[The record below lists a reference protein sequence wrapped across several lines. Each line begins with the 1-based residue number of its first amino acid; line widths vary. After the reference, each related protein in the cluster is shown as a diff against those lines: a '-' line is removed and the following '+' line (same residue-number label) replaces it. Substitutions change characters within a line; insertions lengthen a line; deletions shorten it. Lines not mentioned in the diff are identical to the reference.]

1 MNGNLTSLT
10 RTSSSGVA
18 SSLSYTYDG
27 NQVSKINNGPSYAY
41 DAVGNM
47 TVDGLRGASISY
59 NILNLPEE
67 VCLGNEKVSYIYTSA
82 GEKLATRVGSSLTY
96 YRGPLVYSGNN
107 LLYLV
112 HPEGLTRKS
121 TIGFVYY
128 YAKRDHLG
136 STRVLCH
143 ASGNTLV
150 ADQTTGYYP
159 FGLAHG
165 HGNLN
170 LNRYL
175 FSGKELQDQ
184 SLGGKLLGLYD
195 FGSRFYDPTLGRWF
209 NVDPKLEFVSPYGY
223 CANNPVLY
231 IDPNGEDIVLTI
243 SKEVTVTVATRLID
257 LKITVPD
264 WTGARKIFT
273 KSIRLQGDE
282 ILLAALDIVGIVDPT
297 GIADALSASLY
308 AQQGDL
314 VNAMVSGVG
323 LIPYLGDFAKMFRMK
338 NHFKILSMAVE
349 SGAGAAKGGGRG
361 LGNPF
366 VGKSFE
372 EIDHMFRMKGFEMK
386 GIDPLM
392 GKGSYFNPK
401 TGTKY
406 YLDWGEKEYKTG
418 RESFHVDVFYNGHL
432 KYEKAKFFLDG
443 SPKQY
448 KELKTKR

>member
-1 MNGNLTSLT
+1 M
-10 RTSSSGVA
+10 
-18 SSLSYTYDG
+18 SYTYDG

-184 SLGGKLLGLYD
+184 SLGGKLLGFYD
-195 FGSRFYDPTLGRWF
+195 FVSRFYDPTLGRWF

>member
-1 MNGNLTSLT
+1 
-10 RTSSSGVA
+10 
-18 SSLSYTYDG
+18 
-27 NQVSKINNGPSYAY
+27 
-41 DAVGNM
+41 M

-150 ADQTTGYYP
+150 ADQATGYYP

-165 HGNLN
+165 HENLN

>member
-1 MNGNLTSLT
+1 
-10 RTSSSGVA
+10 
-18 SSLSYTYDG
+18 
-27 NQVSKINNGPSYAY
+27 
-41 DAVGNM
+41 M

-59 NILNLPEE
+59 NILNLPET
-67 VCLGNEKVSYIYTSA
+67 VSIGNGKVSYIYTSS
-82 GEKLATRVGSSLTY
+82 GEKLATQVGSSLTY

-209 NVDPKLEFVSPYGY
+209 NVDPRLEFVSPYGY

-243 SKEVTVTVATRLID
+243 SKDVTVTVATRLID

-264 WTGARKIFT
+264 WTGARKLFT
-273 KSIRLQGDE
+273 KSITLQGDE

-372 EIDHMFRMKGFEMK
+372 EIDHMFRMKGLEVKYF
-386 GIDPLM
+386 DPV
-392 GKGSYFNPK
+392 GKKGSYINSK
-401 TGTKY
+401 TGTSY
-406 YLDWGEKEYKTG
+406 FIDPGRMYKKG
-418 RESFHVDVFYNGHL
+418 YEGPHVDVFYNGHS

-448 KELKTKR
+448 KELKTKK

>member
-1 MNGNLTSLT
+1 
-10 RTSSSGVA
+10 
-18 SSLSYTYDG
+18 
-27 NQVSKINNGPSYAY
+27 
-41 DAVGNM
+41 
-47 TVDGLRGASISY
+47 
-59 NILNLPEE
+59 LNLPE
-67 VCLGNEKVSYIYTSA
+67 VVRIGNEKVSYIYTSS
-82 GEKLATRVGSSLTY
+82 GEKLATQVGSSLTY

-150 ADQTTGYYP
+150 ADQATGYYP

-165 HGNLN
+165 HENLN

-209 NVDPKLEFVSPYGY
+209 NVDPRLEFVSPYGY

-264 WTGARKIFT
+264 WTGARKLFT
-273 KSIRLQGDE
+273 KSITLQGDE

-372 EIDHMFRMKGFEMK
+372 EIDHMFRMKGLEVKYF
-386 GIDPLM
+386 DPV
-392 GKGSYFNPK
+392 GKKGSYINSK
-401 TGTKY
+401 TGTSY
-406 YLDWGEKEYKTG
+406 FIDPGRMYKKG
-418 RESFHVDVFYNGHL
+418 YEGPHVDVFYNGHS

-448 KELKTKR
+448 KELKTKK

>member
-1 MNGNLTSLT
+1 VRFT
-10 RTSSSGVA
+10 
-18 SSLSYTYDG
+18 D
-27 NQVSKINNGPSYAY
+27 IY
-41 DAVGNM
+41 DAGGNM

-121 TIGFVYY
+121 TGGYVYY
-128 YAKRDHLG
+128 YMKRDHLG

-143 ASGNTLV
+143 ASGTTLV

-264 WTGARKIFT
+264 WTGARKLFT
-273 KSIRLQGDE
+273 KSITLQGDE

>member
-1 MNGNLTSLT
+1 
-10 RTSSSGVA
+10 
-18 SSLSYTYDG
+18 
-27 NQVSKINNGPSYAY
+27 
-41 DAVGNM
+41 M
-47 TVDGLRGASISY
+47 TVDGLRGISISY
-59 NILNLPEE
+59 NILNLPET
-67 VCLGNEKVSYIYTSA
+67 VSIGNEKVSYIYTSS

-150 ADQTTGYYP
+150 ADQATGYYP

-165 HGNLN
+165 HENLN

-264 WTGARKIFT
+264 WTGARKLFT
-273 KSIRLQGDE
+273 KSITLQGDE

-372 EIDHMFRMKGFEMK
+372 EIDHMFRMKGLEVKYF
-386 GIDPLM
+386 DPV
-392 GKGSYFNPK
+392 GKKGSYINSK
-401 TGTKY
+401 TGTSY
-406 YLDWGEKEYKTG
+406 FIDPGRMYKKG
-418 RESFHVDVFYNGHL
+418 YEGPHVDVFYNGHS

-448 KELKTKR
+448 KELKTKK

>member
-1 MNGNLTSLT
+1 M
-10 RTSSSGVA
+10 
-18 SSLSYTYDG
+18 
-27 NQVSKINNGPSYAY
+27 
-41 DAVGNM
+41 
-47 TVDGLRGASISY
+47 
-59 NILNLPEE
+59 NLPEE
-67 VCLGNEKVSYIYTSA
+67 VRVGNEKVSYIYTSS
-82 GEKLATRVGSSLTY
+82 GEKLTTRVGSSLTC
-96 YRGPLVYSGNN
+96 YRGSLVYSGET

-121 TIGFVYY
+121 TGGYVYY
-128 YAKRDHLG
+128 YMKRDHLG

-143 ASGNTLV
+143 ASGNALV

-184 SLGGKLLGLYD
+184 SLGGKLLGFYD

-264 WTGARKIFT
+264 WTGARKLFT
-273 KSIRLQGDE
+273 KSITLQGDE

-314 VNAMVSGVG
+314 LNAMVSGVG

-349 SGAGAAKGGGRG
+349 GGSAARGPGRG
-361 LGNPF
+361 GLNLFKWGAEQTTKSTGWKVGDYMLYLPDKGTPKLNWKANYGSLRREMRLGNPIYDSYRLPD
-366 VGKSFE
+366 GNL
-372 EIDHMFRMKGFEMK
+372 IPTGGFLNAERSILQ
-386 GIDPLM
+386 GRGWI
-392 GKGSYFNPK
+392 YNPSL
-401 TGTKY
+401 GAWLPPIKY
-406 YLDWGEKEYKTG
+406 
-418 RESFHVDVFYNGHL
+418 
-432 KYEKAKFFLDG
+432 
-443 SPKQY
+443 
-448 KELKTKR
+448 

>member
-1 MNGNLTSLT
+1 MRFT
-10 RTSSSGVA
+10 
-18 SSLSYTYDG
+18 D
-27 NQVSKINNGPSYAY
+27 IY
-41 DAVGNM
+41 DAGGNM

-150 ADQTTGYYP
+150 ADQATGYYP

-165 HGNLN
+165 HENLN

-372 EIDHMFRMKGFEMK
+372 EIDHMFRMKGLEVKYF
-386 GIDPLM
+386 DPV
-392 GKGSYFNPK
+392 GKKGSYINSK
-401 TGTKY
+401 TGTSY
-406 YLDWGEKEYKTG
+406 FIDPGRMYKKG
-418 RESFHVDVFYNGHL
+418 YEGPHVDVFYNGHS

-448 KELKTKR
+448 KELKTKK

>member
-1 MNGNLTSLT
+1 
-10 RTSSSGVA
+10 
-18 SSLSYTYDG
+18 
-27 NQVSKINNGPSYAY
+27 
-41 DAVGNM
+41 M
-47 TVDGLRGASISY
+47 TVDGLRGISISY
-59 NILNLPEE
+59 NILNLPET
-67 VCLGNEKVSYIYTSA
+67 VSIGNEKVSYIYTSS

-150 ADQTTGYYP
+150 ADQATGYYP

-165 HGNLN
+165 HENLN

>member
-1 MNGNLTSLT
+1 MGLT
-10 RTSSSGVA
+10 
-18 SSLSYTYDG
+18 D
-27 NQVSKINNGPSYAY
+27 II
-41 DAVGNM
+41 DAGGNM

-143 ASGNTLV
+143 ANGNTFV

-165 HGNLN
+165 HENLN

-264 WTGARKIFT
+264 WTGARKLFT
-273 KSIRLQGDE
+273 KSITLQGDE

-372 EIDHMFRMKGFEMK
+372 EIDHMFRMKGLEVKYF
-386 GIDPLM
+386 DPV
-392 GKGSYFNPK
+392 GKKGSYINSK
-401 TGTKY
+401 TGTSY
-406 YLDWGEKEYKTG
+406 FIDPGRMYKKG
-418 RESFHVDVFYNGHL
+418 YEGPHVDVFYNGHS

-448 KELKTKR
+448 KELKTKK

>member
-1 MNGNLTSLT
+1 
-10 RTSSSGVA
+10 
-18 SSLSYTYDG
+18 
-27 NQVSKINNGPSYAY
+27 
-41 DAVGNM
+41 M
-47 TVDGLRGASISY
+47 TVDGLRGISISY
-59 NILNLPEE
+59 NILNLPET
-67 VCLGNEKVSYIYTSA
+67 VSIGNGKVSYIYTSS
-82 GEKLATRVGSSLTY
+82 GEKLATQVGSSLTY

-150 ADQTTGYYP
+150 ADQATGYYP

-165 HGNLN
+165 HENLN

>member
-1 MNGNLTSLT
+1 MRFT
-10 RTSSSGVA
+10 
-18 SSLSYTYDG
+18 D
-27 NQVSKINNGPSYAY
+27 IY
-41 DAVGNM
+41 DAGGNM

-67 VCLGNEKVSYIYTSA
+67 VCLGNEKVSYIYTSS
-82 GEKLATRVGSSLTY
+82 GEKLATQVGSSLTY

-121 TIGFVYY
+121 TGGYVYY
-128 YAKRDHLG
+128 YMKRDHLG

-143 ASGNTLV
+143 ASGTTLV

-264 WTGARKIFT
+264 WTGARKLFT
-273 KSIRLQGDE
+273 KSITLQGDE

>member
-1 MNGNLTSLT
+1 
-10 RTSSSGVA
+10 
-18 SSLSYTYDG
+18 
-27 NQVSKINNGPSYAY
+27 
-41 DAVGNM
+41 M

-59 NILNLPEE
+59 NILNLPET
-67 VCLGNEKVSYIYTSA
+67 VSIGNGKVSYIYTSS

>member
-1 MNGNLTSLT
+1 MRFT
-10 RTSSSGVA
+10 
-18 SSLSYTYDG
+18 D
-27 NQVSKINNGPSYAY
+27 IY
-41 DAVGNM
+41 DAGGNM

-59 NILNLPEE
+59 NILNLPET
-67 VCLGNEKVSYIYTSA
+67 VSIGNGKVSYIYTSS
-82 GEKLATRVGSSLTY
+82 GEKLATQVGSSLTY

-432 KYEKAKFFLDG
+432 KYEKAKFF
-443 SPKQY
+443 
-448 KELKTKR
+448 

>member
-1 MNGNLTSLT
+1 MGLT
-10 RTSSSGVA
+10 
-18 SSLSYTYDG
+18 D
-27 NQVSKINNGPSYAY
+27 II
-41 DAVGNM
+41 DAGGNM

-121 TIGFVYY
+121 TSGFVYY

-143 ASGNTLV
+143 ANGNTFV

-165 HGNLN
+165 HENLN

-243 SKEVTVTVATRLID
+243 SKDVTVTVATRLID

-264 WTGARKIFT
+264 WTGARKLFT
-273 KSIRLQGDE
+273 KSITLQGDE

-372 EIDHMFRMKGFEMK
+372 EIDHMFRMKGLEVKYF
-386 GIDPLM
+386 DPV
-392 GKGSYFNPK
+392 GKKGSYINSK
-401 TGTKY
+401 TGTSY
-406 YLDWGEKEYKTG
+406 FIDPGRMYKKG
-418 RESFHVDVFYNGHL
+418 YEGPHVDVFYNGHS

-448 KELKTKR
+448 KELKTKK

>member
-1 MNGNLTSLT
+1 MRFT
-10 RTSSSGVA
+10 
-18 SSLSYTYDG
+18 D
-27 NQVSKINNGPSYAY
+27 IY

-47 TVDGLRGASISY
+47 TVDGLRGVSISY
-59 NILNLPEE
+59 NILNLPET
-67 VCLGNEKVSYIYTSA
+67 VSIGNGKVSYIYTSS
-82 GEKLATRVGSSLTY
+82 GEKLATQVGSSLTY

-121 TIGFVYY
+121 TGGYVYY
-128 YAKRDHLG
+128 YMKRDHLG

-143 ASGNTLV
+143 ASGTTLV

-209 NVDPKLEFVSPYGY
+209 NVDPRLEFVSPYGY

-264 WTGARKIFT
+264 WTGARKLFT
-273 KSIRLQGDE
+273 KSITLQGDE

-372 EIDHMFRMKGFEMK
+372 EIDHMFRMKGLEVKYF
-386 GIDPLM
+386 DPV
-392 GKGSYFNPK
+392 GKKGSYINSK
-401 TGTKY
+401 TGTSY
-406 YLDWGEKEYKTG
+406 FIDPGRMYKKG
-418 RESFHVDVFYNGHL
+418 YEGPHVDVFYNGHS

-448 KELKTKR
+448 KELKTKK

>member
-1 MNGNLTSLT
+1 MRFT
-10 RTSSSGVA
+10 
-18 SSLSYTYDG
+18 D
-27 NQVSKINNGPSYAY
+27 IY
-41 DAVGNM
+41 DAGGNM

-59 NILNLPEE
+59 NILNLPET
-67 VCLGNEKVSYIYTSA
+67 VSIGNGKVSYIYTSS
-82 GEKLATRVGSSLTY
+82 GEKLATQVGSSLTY

-264 WTGARKIFT
+264 WTGARKLFT
-273 KSIRLQGDE
+273 KSITLQGDE

-372 EIDHMFRMKGFEMK
+372 EIDHMFRMKGLEVKYF
-386 GIDPLM
+386 DPV
-392 GKGSYFNPK
+392 GKKGSYINSK
-401 TGTKY
+401 TGTSY
-406 YLDWGEKEYKTG
+406 FIDPGRMYKKG
-418 RESFHVDVFYNGHL
+418 YEGPHVDVFYNGHS

-448 KELKTKR
+448 KELKTKK

>member
-1 MNGNLTSLT
+1 MGLT
-10 RTSSSGVA
+10 
-18 SSLSYTYDG
+18 D
-27 NQVSKINNGPSYAY
+27 II
-41 DAVGNM
+41 DAGGNM

-67 VCLGNEKVSYIYTSA
+67 VCLGNEKVSYIYTSS
-82 GEKLATRVGSSLTY
+82 GEKLATQVGSSLTY

-121 TIGFVYY
+121 TGGYVYY
-128 YAKRDHLG
+128 YMKRDHLG

-143 ASGNTLV
+143 ASGTTLV

>member
-1 MNGNLTSLT
+1 
-10 RTSSSGVA
+10 
-18 SSLSYTYDG
+18 
-27 NQVSKINNGPSYAY
+27 
-41 DAVGNM
+41 M
-47 TVDGLRGASISY
+47 TVDGLRGISISY
-59 NILNLPEE
+59 NILNLPET
-67 VCLGNEKVSYIYTSA
+67 VSIGNEKVSYIYTSS

-209 NVDPKLEFVSPYGY
+209 NVDPRLEFVSPYGY

-257 LKITVPD
+257 LNITVPD

-273 KSIRLQGDE
+273 KSITLQGDE

>member
-1 MNGNLTSLT
+1 MRFT
-10 RTSSSGVA
+10 
-18 SSLSYTYDG
+18 D
-27 NQVSKINNGPSYAY
+27 IY
-41 DAVGNM
+41 DAGGNM

-150 ADQTTGYYP
+150 ADQATGYYP

>member
-1 MNGNLTSLT
+1 MRFT
-10 RTSSSGVA
+10 
-18 SSLSYTYDG
+18 D
-27 NQVSKINNGPSYAY
+27 IY
-41 DAVGNM
+41 DAGGNM

-59 NILNLPEE
+59 NILNLPET
-67 VCLGNEKVSYIYTSA
+67 VSIGNGKVSYIYTSS
-82 GEKLATRVGSSLTY
+82 GEKLATQVGSSLTY

-121 TIGFVYY
+121 TSGFVYY

-143 ASGNTLV
+143 ANGNTLV

-165 HGNLN
+165 HENLN

>member
-1 MNGNLTSLT
+1 MRFT
-10 RTSSSGVA
+10 
-18 SSLSYTYDG
+18 D
-27 NQVSKINNGPSYAY
+27 IY
-41 DAVGNM
+41 DAGGNM

-59 NILNLPEE
+59 NILNLPET
-67 VCLGNEKVSYIYTSA
+67 VSIGNGKVSYIYTSS
-82 GEKLATRVGSSLTY
+82 GEKLATQVGSSLTY

-150 ADQTTGYYP
+150 ADQATGYYP

-165 HGNLN
+165 HENLN

-209 NVDPKLEFVSPYGY
+209 NVDPRLEFVSPYGY

-264 WTGARKIFT
+264 WTGARKLFT
-273 KSIRLQGDE
+273 KSITLQGDE

>member
-1 MNGNLTSLT
+1 MRFT
-10 RTSSSGVA
+10 
-18 SSLSYTYDG
+18 D
-27 NQVSKINNGPSYAY
+27 IY
-41 DAVGNM
+41 DAGGNM

-59 NILNLPEE
+59 NILNLPET
-67 VCLGNEKVSYIYTSA
+67 VSIGNGKVSYIYTSS
-82 GEKLATRVGSSLTY
+82 GEKLATQVGSSLTY

>member
-1 MNGNLTSLT
+1 MLCIIC
-10 RTSSSGVA
+10 
-18 SSLSYTYDG
+18 YD
-27 NQVSKINNGPSYAY
+27 
-41 DAVGNM
+41 
-47 TVDGLRGASISY
+47 
-59 NILNLPEE
+59 LNLPE
-67 VCLGNEKVSYIYTSA
+67 VVRIGNGKVSYIYTSS
-82 GEKLATRVGSSLTY
+82 GEKLATQVGSSLTY

-121 TIGFVYY
+121 TSGFVYY

-150 ADQTTGYYP
+150 ADQATGYYP

-165 HGNLN
+165 HENLN

-243 SKEVTVTVATRLID
+243 SKDVTVTVATRLID

-372 EIDHMFRMKGFEMK
+372 EIDHMFRMKGLEVKYF
-386 GIDPLM
+386 DPV
-392 GKGSYFNPK
+392 GKKGSYINSK
-401 TGTKY
+401 TGTSY
-406 YLDWGEKEYKTG
+406 FIDPGRMYKKG
-418 RESFHVDVFYNGHL
+418 YEGPHVDVFYNGHS
-432 KYEKAKFFLDG
+432 KYEKAKILLDG

-448 KELKTKR
+448 KELKTK

>member
-1 MNGNLTSLT
+1 MGLT
-10 RTSSSGVA
+10 
-18 SSLSYTYDG
+18 D
-27 NQVSKINNGPSYAY
+27 II
-41 DAVGNM
+41 DAGGNM

-121 TIGFVYY
+121 TSGFVYY

-143 ASGNTLV
+143 ANGNTLV

-165 HGNLN
+165 HENLN

-372 EIDHMFRMKGFEMK
+372 EIDHMFRMKGLEVKYF
-386 GIDPLM
+386 DPV
-392 GKGSYFNPK
+392 GKKGSYINSK
-401 TGTKY
+401 TGTSY
-406 YLDWGEKEYKTG
+406 FIDPGRMYKKG
-418 RESFHVDVFYNGHL
+418 YEGPHVDVFYNGHS

-448 KELKTKR
+448 KELKTKK

>member
-1 MNGNLTSLT
+1 MRFT
-10 RTSSSGVA
+10 
-18 SSLSYTYDG
+18 D
-27 NQVSKINNGPSYAY
+27 IY
-41 DAVGNM
+41 DAGGNM

-59 NILNLPEE
+59 NILNLPET
-67 VCLGNEKVSYIYTSA
+67 VSIGNGKVSYIYTSS
-82 GEKLATRVGSSLTY
+82 GEKLATQVGSSLTY

-150 ADQTTGYYP
+150 ADQATGYYP

-165 HGNLN
+165 HENLN

-432 KYEKAKFFLDG
+432 KYEKAKYFLDG
-443 SPKQY
+443 STKQY

>member
-121 TIGFVYY
+121 TGGYVYY
-128 YAKRDHLG
+128 YMKRDHLG

-143 ASGNTLV
+143 ASGTTLV

>member
-1 MNGNLTSLT
+1 
-10 RTSSSGVA
+10 
-18 SSLSYTYDG
+18 
-27 NQVSKINNGPSYAY
+27 
-41 DAVGNM
+41 M

-165 HGNLN
+165 HENLN

-184 SLGGKLLGLYD
+184 SLGGKLLGFYD
-195 FGSRFYDPTLGRWF
+195 FVSRFYDPTLGRWF

-418 RESFHVDVFYNGHL
+418 RESFHVDVFYNGHS

-448 KELKTKR
+448 KELKTKK

>member
-1 MNGNLTSLT
+1 MRFT
-10 RTSSSGVA
+10 
-18 SSLSYTYDG
+18 D
-27 NQVSKINNGPSYAY
+27 IY
-41 DAVGNM
+41 DAGGNM

-121 TIGFVYY
+121 TSGFVYY

-150 ADQTTGYYP
+150 ADQATGYYP

-165 HGNLN
+165 HENLN

-184 SLGGKLLGLYD
+184 SLGGKLLGFYD
-195 FGSRFYDPTLGRWF
+195 FVSRFYDPTLGRWF

-349 SGAGAAKGGGRG
+349 SGAGAAKGGGRV

-372 EIDHMFRMKGFEMK
+372 EIDHMFRMKGLEVKYF
-386 GIDPLM
+386 DPV
-392 GKGSYFNPK
+392 GKKGSYINSK
-401 TGTKY
+401 TGTSY
-406 YLDWGEKEYKTG
+406 FIDPGRMYKKG
-418 RESFHVDVFYNGHL
+418 YEGPHVDVFYNGHS

-448 KELKTKR
+448 KELKTKK

>member
-1 MNGNLTSLT
+1 M
-10 RTSSSGVA
+10 RV
-18 SSLSYTYDG
+18 
-27 NQVSKINNGPSYAY
+27 
-41 DAVGNM
+41 
-47 TVDGLRGASISY
+47 
-59 NILNLPEE
+59 
-67 VCLGNEKVSYIYTSA
+67 GNEKVSYIYTSS
-82 GEKLATRVGSSLTY
+82 GEKLATRVGSSLTC
-96 YRGPLVYSGNN
+96 YRGSLVYSGET

-121 TIGFVYY
+121 TGGYVYY
-128 YAKRDHLG
+128 YMKRDHLG

-143 ASGNTLV
+143 ASGNALV

-195 FGSRFYDPTLGRWF
+195 FGSRFYDPALGRWL

-264 WTGARKIFT
+264 WTGARKLFT
-273 KSIRLQGDE
+273 KSITLQGDE

-314 VNAMVSGVG
+314 LNAMVSGVG
-323 LIPYLGDFAKMFRMK
+323 LIPYLGDFAKMFRIK

-349 SGAGAAKGGGRG
+349 SGAGAAKGGGRVFY
-361 LGNPF
+361 GNLSLSEIERIENAATRIGKEIHL
-366 VGKSFE
+366 VGSRAKGTANAYSDWDYVIEGITNKNWKKIKNSLPGAKSFLDNTPRR
-372 EIDHMFRMKGFEMK
+372 IDLFKV
-386 GIDPLM
+386 PLDVT
-392 GKGSYFNPK
+392 KPYITFYPK
-401 TGTKY
+401 
-406 YLDWGEKEYKTG
+406 
-418 RESFHVDVFYNGHL
+418 
-432 KYEKAKFFLDG
+432 
-443 SPKQY
+443 
-448 KELKTKR
+448 KR